1 MHAIRN
7 TEFAGFFAD
16 PRTDENGLALGYA
29 EDSSLA
35 MTMAQH
41 VHDGGGKAPGNKIRN
56 APTALYYKD
65 PQPAPKGYFQKRN
78 FTGSPMPGHKGSG
91 VSLGT
96 WASTAVKDP
105 ANPSNDRDAIR
116 IITIEFP
123 GSKRPVD
130 YSNDRLKQVCNR
142 QVKNYAS
149 AIQYVFLQEYFVE

>member
-1 MHAIRN
+1 
-7 TEFAGFFAD
+7 
-16 PRTDENGLALGYA
+16 
-29 EDSSLA
+29 
-35 MTMAQH
+35 
-41 VHDGGGKAPGNKIRN
+41 
-56 APTALYYKD
+56 
-65 PQPAPKGYFQKRN
+65 
-78 FTGSPMPGHKGSG
+78 MPGHKGSG